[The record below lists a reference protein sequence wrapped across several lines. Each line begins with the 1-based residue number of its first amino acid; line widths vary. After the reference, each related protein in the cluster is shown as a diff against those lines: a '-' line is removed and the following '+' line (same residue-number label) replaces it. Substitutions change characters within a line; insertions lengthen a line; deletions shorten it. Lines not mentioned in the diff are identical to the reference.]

1 MYAMSEHTSE
11 SGLASHDSLTGLN
24 PPKRS
29 RALTTPI
36 KAPPAI
42 KPEANSVPFSPRA
55 SLTALSLERVVT
67 YQFTAP
73 PITNGTFSSRGIN
86 IPKAKANAAQG
97 LGEMIEIGIGKR
109 YQENKKSKH
118 SRDAKYGWYRY
129 DTRFGLPVYDEEG
142 EVERYNIF
150 KAVLLIRHA
159 KDNKMYL
166 YDVLNIKKETSKS
179 CQA

>member
-1 MYAMSEHTSE
+1 MSKEKRNISVIKDAEGNKIVMINDIIFKGKRKVDWKDVEEYLKTYVGEVYNIAETEDLVYIGGKLPEEYTGSIYTKNLK
-11 SGLASHDSLTGLN
+11 GTLA
-24 PPKRS
+24 
-29 RALTTPI
+29 
-36 KAPPAI
+36 
-42 KPEANSVPFSPRA
+42 
-55 SLTALSLERVVT
+55 
-67 YQFTAP
+67 
-73 PITNGTFSSRGIN
+73 
-86 IPKAKANAAQG
+86 KAKANASQG